1 MRKRYAV
8 DDEER
13 RTISICVKLKPSHYD
28 KLEKLIK
35 RDEITRTWI
44 MEKALLHYF
53 KHRGV

>member
-35 RDEITRTWI
+35 RDDITRTWI